1 MMWDLLGVKMI
12 EIHVQET
19 LHAAAAER
27 LARESRVP
35 PRRWLDGLKG
45 WWLIG
50 LGRFLVAVG
59 QRLQR
64 FGLPPDGT
72 IDGRVLTERP
82 FEA

>member
-1 MMWDLLGVKMI
+1 MWDLLGVKMM

-27 LARESRVP
+27 LACETRVP
-35 PRRWLDGLKG
+35 PRRWLDGLKRR
-45 WWLIG
+45 WLCG
-50 LGRFLVAVG
+50 VGQLLVMVG

-64 FGLPPDGT
+64 FGLPPDGA
-72 IDGRVLTERP
+72 IDRRVLTERP

>member
-1 MMWDLLGVKMI
+1 MWNLLGVTMM

-27 LARESRVP
+27 LARETSVP
-35 PRRWLDGLKG
+35 PRRRLHRLKCRWLCGVGQL
-45 WWLIG
+45 
-50 LGRFLVAVG
+50 LVVLG

-64 FGLPPDGT
+64 FGLPPDGAVE
-72 IDGRVLTERP
+72 GRVLTERP